1 MTGAGSATPS
11 ARPQAA
17 EPGAGP
23 KERLL
28 GLLARWAP
36 AASQVATGLGILL
49 AIGYW
54 WLLTSSGGNPGDVR
68 AYWSAD
74 PNALYPTGDD
84 WRVTG
89 YVYSPAFEL
98 VAGIGR
104 TIPLDIFVA
113 IWRALLLV
121 VLVYLAGPFTAPLL
135 ITVPVASEIN
145 GGNVQLL
152 LALAIVLSFRWPA
165 TWAFVILTK
174 LTPGIG
180 LLWFVLR
187 REWRH
192 VAIAL
197 GVTALIVA
205 ATTVIWPDR
214 WAGYIHLLTGYS
226 SPAPYP
232 WYLPFWV
239 RLPWAVAIIVIG
251 AWRGW
256 RWTVVVGAT
265 LALPIFWTI
274 SPSML
279 VGVLPFARA
288 AGGRWL
294 SRYGDRRR
302 AGGDRRH
309 SVGDRRAASDDE
321 SPVPELLPRQPVGE
335 SDAILGS

>member
-1 MTGAGSATPS
+1 MTGAS
-11 ARPQAA
+11 
-17 EPGAGP
+17 GP
-23 KERLL
+23 IARLL
-28 GLLARWAP
+28 ALAARWSP
-36 AASQVATGLGILL
+36 AASQVATGLGIVL
-49 AIGYW
+49 AVGYW
-54 WLLTSSGGNPGDVR
+54 WLLTSSGGNPGDAR
-68 AYWSAD
+68 AYWLAD
-74 PNALYPTGDD
+74 PSALYPTGDD

-104 TIPLDIFVA
+104 TIPLETFVA
-113 IWRALLLV
+113 IWRAILLV

-152 LALAIVLSFRWPA
+152 LALAIVLGFRWPA
-165 TWAFVILTK
+165 TWAFVILSK
-174 LTPGIG
+174 VTPGIG

-187 REWRH
+187 RQWRH

-197 GVTALIVA
+197 GVTAAITVVTA
-205 ATTVIWPDR
+205 VIWPDR

-226 SPAPYP
+226 APAPYP

-239 RLPWAVAIIVIG
+239 RLPFAIGILAIG

-279 VGVLPFARA
+279 VGVMPFARE

-294 SRYGDRRR
+294 SRFGERRGTGGDRRR
-302 AGGDRRH
+302 SGIERRGT
-309 SVGDRRAASDDE
+309 SGEEAPEPEAPAAPGAPQAE
-321 SPVPELLPRQPVGE
+321 PLPRQPLGD
-335 SDAILGS
+335 SDAILGA